1 MRIHFIYLVFFLQ
14 IFALNAQ
21 QNDSSTNNS
30 TPSEGSEIKLYL
42 DSVGELMRADYYKED
57 YSSVILKAN
66 DILEIAKSN
75 KLNEE
80 ISRIR
85 SFLANSYLNLNDSLK
100 SLEYARKNIQLAEKL
115 NDYRSLIGAQI
126 DIGNIYYAF
135 GEPDKAIDAF
145 KKAIPLAK
153 EDNNDLALFLL
164 NHNITQIYFDHYNL
178 YKEAKPYLDAAELY
192 APEHFKTGLAGLNI
206 YKAKYAYEI
215 KDYEVAIN
223 FYQQAIL
230 LSKETN
236 SLDLLKKAYNGYI
249 ECLARTGNYKKA
261 YGINKIKDSLSL
273 EQSKVEIQ
281 KSADNLTNTLKNAKI
296 KEELKNEE
304 LRNEIILGKAESQ
317 KNILII
323 SVIVSLALLVLLAY
337 LLKVIKN
344 RRKLNIDLKKKN
356 EEYLA
361 AKLKSEK
368 LAEAKSR
375 FLSTMSHELRTP
387 LYGIIGLSTVLNND
401 DNLKSHKT
409 ELQSLKFSADYLL
422 NLVNDVLTLNK
433 MDSNEK
439 IKFKSKSFHL
449 NDFLH
454 NIKESL
460 EYLTG
465 QTNNNLVT
473 TIDPEIPKWIKGD
486 QTKMSQVLINLLGN
500 ALKFTHHGKV
510 ELCVSLIETTKKELK
525 LKFEVKDNGQGIPLA
540 DQEKIFEEFGQ
551 LKHKGDFQGSGLGL
565 TIVQKLL
572 IDMKSKIQLESVV
585 DEGSNFFFEMAF
597 GISKRE
603 HANEDIQDK
612 VSIDMLRGKKVLV
625 VDDNKINLLVTKK
638 TLESHEILVD
648 VATNGQEGIDKI
660 MQTDYDLVLM
670 DVHMPIM
677 DGIDATKIIR
687 DLQKSTVVIALTAV
701 TQDEQDDRFKDA
713 QFNDSIVKP
722 YKVNEFL
729 KTLASNLVS
738 NPKQY

>member
-1 MRIHFIYLVFFLQ
+1 MRIHLIYLVFFLHF
-14 IFALNAQ
+14 FALNAQ
-21 QNDSSTNNS
+21 QNNSSTNNPI
-30 TPSEGSEIKLYL
+30 PSEDNEIKLYL
-42 DSVGELMRADYYKED
+42 DSVSELMRADYYKED
-57 YSSVILKAN
+57 YSSVIIKAN

-75 KLNEE
+75 KLNDE
-80 ISRIR
+80 ISKIR

-100 SLEYARKNIQLAEKL
+100 SLDYARKNIQLARKL
-115 NDYRSLIGAQI
+115 NDNRSLIGAQI

-135 GEPDKAIDAF
+135 GEPDQAISAF
-145 KKAIPLAK
+145 KKAIPLAE

-164 NHNITQIYFDHYNL
+164 NHNIAQIYFDHFNL
-178 YKEAKPYLDAAELY
+178 HEQAKPYLDAAELY
-192 APEHFKTGLAGLNI
+192 APEHFKTGLAGLNA
-206 YKAKYAYEI
+206 YKAQYAYEK
-215 KDYEVAIN
+215 KDYDLAKDY
-223 FYQQAIL
+223 YQQAIL

-236 SLDLLKKAYNGYI
+236 SLDILKKAYNGYI
-249 ECLARTGNYKKA
+249 ECLAQTGDYKKA
-261 YGINKIKDSLSL
+261 YDINKIKDSLSV

-304 LRNEIILGKAESQ
+304 LRNEVIIEKAASQ
-317 KNILII
+317 KNILVI
-323 SVIVSLALLVLLAY
+323 SILVTLLLLVLLAN
-337 LLKVIKN
+337 LLKVTKN
-344 RRKLNIDLKKKN
+344 RRKLNIELKKKN

-401 DNLKSHKT
+401 KNLISHKT

-433 MDSNEK
+433 MDSDEK

-460 EYLTG
+460 EYLTR
-465 QTNNNLVT
+465 QTNNQLII
-473 TIDPEIPKWIKGD
+473 TIDPKIPKWLKGD

-510 ELCVSLIETTKKELK
+510 ELCVSIIEITESESK
-525 LKFEVKDNGQGIPLA
+525 LKFEVIDNGQGIPLA
-540 DQEKIFEEFGQ
+540 DQQKIFEEFGQ
-551 LKHKGDFQGSGLGL
+551 LKNQGDFQGSGLGL

-572 IDMKSKIQLESVV
+572 IDMKSNIQLESVV
-585 DEGSNFFFEMAF
+585 DEGSNFFFEIAF

-603 HANEDIQDK
+603 RSNEDVQDK
-612 VSIDMLRGKKVLV
+612 ISTDLLRGKKVLV

-638 TLESHEILVD
+638 TLESHQILVD

-660 MQTDYDLVLM
+660 MLTNYDLVLM

-687 DLQKSTVVIALTAV
+687 DLQKPTVVIALTAV
-701 TQDEQDDRFKDA
+701 TQDEQDDRFKGA
-713 QFNDSIVKP
+713 QFDDSIVKP

-729 KTLASNLVS
+729 NTLASNLVS
-738 NPKQY
+738 KTKHD